1 MRAHGILDGIPL
13 QIVLKRSEIVAA
25 ARAGVGHQLFEIDCA

>member
-1 MRAHGILDGIPL
+1 MRAHGGLDGVPL

-25 ARAGVGHQLFEIDCA
+25 AMAGVSHQLLEIDCA